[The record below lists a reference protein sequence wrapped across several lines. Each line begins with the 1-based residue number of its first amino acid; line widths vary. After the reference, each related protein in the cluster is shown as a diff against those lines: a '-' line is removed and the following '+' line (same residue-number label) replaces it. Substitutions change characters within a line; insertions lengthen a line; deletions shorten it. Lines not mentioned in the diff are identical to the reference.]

1 MQFTLLLAFVA
12 ASGSLAATPATS
24 NGTKELVNLRGAS
37 SPESGSRNSSTEEK
51 DEIGYV
57 FTEVPDLSGPPD
69 FPGPYDEEPSDAE
82 AESPKAA
89 MENWTAMVP
98 GMVSEEGVN
107 SSSNPELLSLSAW
120 WHRPPR
126 SQFCE
131 VHHVGWFCNG
141 FTRVRCCR
149 THGFYVQ
156 CGTTAHAGRCG
167 WHPPAVP
174 VRPPVWHIHPGWHTS
189 QFCVTHHTG
198 SFCHQHTRIHCC
210 NDHGHFVECNSD
222 YHDSRHC

>member
-1 MQFTLLLAFVA
+1 
-12 ASGSLAATPATS
+12 
-24 NGTKELVNLRGAS
+24 
-37 SPESGSRNSSTEEK
+37 
-51 DEIGYV
+51 
-57 FTEVPDLSGPPD
+57 
-69 FPGPYDEEPSDAE
+69 
-82 AESPKAA
+82 

-167 WHPPAVP
+167 WHPPVVP
-174 VRPPVWHIHPGWHTS
+174 VPVVPVPVVPVPVIPIPVVPVPVVPIPPVWHIHPGWHPS

-198 SFCHQHTRIHCC
+198 SFCHGHTRIHCC
-210 NDHGHFVECNSD
+210 NDHGHFVECNTD
-222 YHDSRHC
+222 YHDSGHC